1 MIRRSWLWRRVIGSL
16 RILRPCLAESVG
28 TRAVEFEQRYIIPDS
43 YRSVHSADHRFV
55 AAEDSRDHGLE
66 EV

>member
-16 RILRPCLAESVG
+16 RILRTCLAKSAG
-28 TRAVEFEQRYIIPDS
+28 TRAVEIEQRYTIPDS
-43 YRSVHSADHRFV
+43 YRSVHSAEHSFV
-55 AAEDSRDHGLE
+55 AAEDSRDHAFE